1 MTEIDLVYI
10 EIEQRKM
17 DRIQMSLETGDI
29 TVLDGVM
36 DAPLKVHCQCGKVFD
51 SFLEL
56 ANHLSQGKE

>member
-1 MTEIDLVYI
+1 MTEIDLI
-10 EIEQRKM
+10 DLEIEQRKM

-36 DAPLKVHCQCGKVFD
+36 NAPIKVHCQCGKVFD

-56 ANHLSQGKE
+56 SNHLIEDGE